1 MTKYCG
7 IDCGLTGAIGFSNGS
22 YKKMPVIKHPIDNKK
37 VVSFY
42 GVFKILSEEK
52 PDVIIIEEQAPQGNK
67 TSRIACFTMGRNYE
81 SLLQGVAEFAEMNT
95 VKIIMVKPAHWKKIM
110 GVETEKTVKDKKAK
124 TFILVKQVFGIDL
137 PKSYDGVA
145 DALAI
150 AEYGRRKY

>member
-7 IDCGLTGAIGFSNGS
+7 IDCGLTGAIGFSDGS
-22 YKKMPVIKHPIDNKK
+22 YTKMPTLNHPIDNKK
-37 VVSFY
+37 VVSAY
-42 GVFKILSEEK
+42 GVFRALRDSK

-81 SLLQGVAEFAEMNT
+81 AVLQGIAEYTETNQ
-95 VKIIMVKPAHWKKIM
+95 VKIIMVKPAHWKKIL
-110 GVETEKTVKDKKAK
+110 GVETEKSVKDKKAK

-150 AEYGRRKY
+150 SEYGRRKY

>member
-7 IDCGLTGAIGFSNGS
+7 IDCGLNGAIGFSDGS
-22 YKKMPVIKHPIDNKK
+22 YVKMPVVNHPIDNKK
-37 VVSFY
+37 TVSMY
-42 GVFKILSEEK
+42 GVFKALCKEK

-81 SLLQGVAEFAEMNT
+81 SLLQGIAEFAETNS

-124 TFILVKQVFGIDL
+124 TFILVKQIFGLDL

-145 DALAI
+145 DALTI